1 MKIQIFIDTICGW
14 CFVGSQRLLSTLK
27 KIDKKFEIIYVPFQ
41 LNPEIPME
49 GMDRS
54 DYVINKFGSIEN
66 ASFMYSNMI
75 QEAKKETID
84 IKLEKIQKTPNTILS
99 HVLIDLAR
107 RNNAQTEI
115 VFEIFLEYFTKGT
128 DIGEKNNLIKI
139 GTNHGIKAD
148 LLVNELDSKKNRE
161 KINKM
166 DKIGRQI
173 GITGVPFY
181 VFNEKIFIS
190 GAQSVKALE
199 EAIEKAE

>member
-66 ASFMYSNMI
+66 ASPMYSNMI

-107 RNNAQTEI
+107 RNNVQTKI
-115 VFEIFLEYFTKGT
+115 IFEIFLEYFTKGT

-139 GTNHGIKAD
+139 GTNHGIKED

>member
-14 CFVGSQRLLSTLK
+14 CFVGSQRLLSTLE

-66 ASFMYSNMI
+66 ASPMYSNMI

-139 GTNHGIKAD
+139 GTNHGIKED

>member
-14 CFVGSQRLLSTLK
+14 CFVGSQRLLSTLG

-41 LNPEIPME
+41 LNPEMSME
-49 GMDRS
+49 GMNRS
-54 DYVINKFGSIEN
+54 DYVTNKFGSIEN
-66 ASFMYSNMI
+66 ARPMYNNMI

-107 RNNAQTEI
+107 RNNVQTEI
-115 VFEIFLEYFTKGT
+115 VSEIFLEYFTKGT

-139 GTNHGIKAD
+139 GTNHGIKEE
-148 LLVNELDSKKNRE
+148 LLINGLDSKKNRE

>member
-66 ASFMYSNMI
+66 ASPMYSNMI

-99 HVLIDLAR
+99 HVLIDLGR
-107 RNNAQTEI
+107 RNNVQTEI
-115 VFEIFLEYFTKGT
+115 VSEIFLEYFTKGT

-139 GTNHGIKAD
+139 GTNHGIKEE

>member
-14 CFVGSQRLLSTLK
+14 CFVGSQRLLSTLE

-41 LNPEIPME
+41 LNPEMPME
-49 GMDRS
+49 GMNRS
-54 DYVINKFGSIEN
+54 DYVANKFGSIEN
-66 ASFMYSNMI
+66 ARPMYNNMI

-107 RNNAQTEI
+107 RNNVQTKI
-115 VFEIFLEYFTKGT
+115 IFEIFLEYFTKGT

-139 GTNHGIKAD
+139 GTNHGIKEE
-148 LLVNELDSKKNRE
+148 LLVNELDSTKNIE

-181 VFNEKIFIS
+181 IFNEKIFIS

>member
-66 ASFMYSNMI
+66 ASPMYSNMI

-199 EAIEKAE
+199 EAIQKAE

>member
-14 CFVGSQRLLSTLK
+14 CFLGSQRLLSTLK
-27 KIDKKFEIIYVPFQ
+27 KIDKNFEIIYVPFQ
-41 LNPEIPME
+41 LNPEMPME

-54 DYVINKFGSIEN
+54 EYVINKFGSIKN
-66 ASFMYSNMI
+66 ASPMYFNMI

-107 RNNAQTEI
+107 RNNVQTEI
-115 VFEIFLEYFTKGT
+115 VFEIFLEYFVKGT

-139 GTNHGIKAD
+139 GTNYGIKED

-166 DKIGRQI
+166 DKIGRKI

>member
-14 CFVGSQRLLSTLK
+14 CFVGSQRLLSTLE

-41 LNPEIPME
+41 LNPEMPME
-49 GMDRS
+49 GMNRS
-54 DYVINKFGSIEN
+54 DYVTNKFGSIEN
-66 ASFMYSNMI
+66 ARPMYDNMI

-107 RNNAQTEI
+107 KNNVQREI

-128 DIGEKNNLIKI
+128 DIGKKNNLIKI
-139 GTNHGIKAD
+139 GTNHGIKEE
-148 LLVNELDSKKNRE
+148 LLENELASTKNRE

-190 GAQSVKALE
+190 GAQSAKALE

>member
-139 GTNHGIKAD
+139 GTNHGIKKE
-148 LLVNELDSKKNRE
+148 LLINELDSIKNRE

>member
-1 MKIQIFIDTICGW
+1 MKIQIFVDTICGW
-14 CFVGSQRLLSTLK
+14 CFVGSQRLLATLEK
-27 KIDKKFEIIYVPFQ
+27 KDKKFEIIYVPFQ
-41 LNPEIPME
+41 LNPEMPME
-49 GMDRS
+49 GMNRS
-54 DYVINKFGSIEN
+54 DYVTNKFGSIEN
-66 ASFMYSNMI
+66 ARPMYNNMI

-84 IKLEKIQKTPNTILS
+84 IKLEKIPKTPNTILS

-107 RNNAQTEI
+107 RNNIQTEI
-115 VFEIFLEYFTKGT
+115 VSEIFLEYFTKGA

-139 GTNHGIKAD
+139 GTNHGIKEE
-148 LLVNELDSKKNRE
+148 LLVNELNSKKNRE

-181 VFNEKIFIS
+181 IFNEKIFIS

>member
-1 MKIQIFIDTICGW
+1 MKIQIFIDTVCGW

-41 LNPEIPME
+41 LNPEMPIE

-54 DYVINKFGSIEN
+54 DYVINKFGSIES
-66 ASFMYSNMI
+66 ASPMYNNMI

-107 RNNAQTEI
+107 KNNVQREI

-128 DIGEKNNLIKI
+128 DIGKKNNLIKI
-139 GTNHGIKAD
+139 GTNHGIKEE
-148 LLVNELDSKKNRE
+148 LLENELASTKNRE

-190 GAQSVKALE
+190 GAQSAKALE

>member
-66 ASFMYSNMI
+66 ASPMYSNMI

-139 GTNHGIKAD
+139 GTNHGIKEG

>member
-66 ASFMYSNMI
+66 ASPMYSNMI

-139 GTNHGIKAD
+139 GTNHGIKEE

>member
-14 CFVGSQRLLSTLK
+14 CFVGSQRLISILG
-27 KIDKKFEIIYVPFQ
+27 KIDKNFEIIYVPFQ
-41 LNPEIPME
+41 LNPEMPME
-49 GMDRS
+49 GMNRS
-54 DYVINKFGSIEN
+54 DYVTHKFGNIQN
-66 ASFMYSNMI
+66 ASPMYNNMI
-75 QEAKKETID
+75 QEGKKEKID

-107 RNNAQTEI
+107 KNNLQTEI
-115 VFEIFLEYFTKGT
+115 VFEIFLEYFNKGT

-139 GTNHGIKAD
+139 GTNHGIKEE
-148 LLVNELDSKKNRE
+148 LLVNELDSIKNRE

-166 DKIGRQI
+166 DKIGRKI

-190 GAQSVKALE
+190 GAQSVKVLE

>member
-139 GTNHGIKAD
+139 GTNHGIKED

>member
-14 CFVGSQRLLSTLK
+14 CFVGSQRLLSTLG

-41 LNPEIPME
+41 LNPEMSME
-49 GMDRS
+49 GMNRS
-54 DYVINKFGSIEN
+54 DYVTNKFGSIEN
-66 ASFMYSNMI
+66 ARPMYNNMI

-107 RNNAQTEI
+107 RNNVQTEI
-115 VFEIFLEYFTKGT
+115 VSEIFLEYFTKGT

-139 GTNHGIKAD
+139 GTNHGIKEE

-181 VFNEKIFIS
+181 VFNEKILIS

>member
-14 CFVGSQRLLSTLK
+14 CFVGSQRLLSTLE
-27 KIDKKFEIIYVPFQ
+27 KIDKKFEIIYVPYQ
-41 LNPEIPME
+41 LNPEMPIE
-49 GMDRS
+49 GMNRS
-54 DYVINKFGSIEN
+54 DYVTNKFGSIEN
-66 ASFMYSNMI
+66 ARPMYNNMI

-107 RNNAQTEI
+107 RNNVQTEI
-115 VFEIFLEYFTKGT
+115 VSEIFLEYFTKGT

-139 GTNHGIKAD
+139 GTNHGIKEE
-148 LLVNELDSKKNRE
+148 LLINGLDSKKNRE

-166 DKIGRQI
+166 DKIGRKI

>member
-139 GTNHGIKAD
+139 GTNHGIKED
-148 LLVNELDSKKNRE
+148 LLVNELDSKKNKE

>member
-1 MKIQIFIDTICGW
+1 MEIQIFIDTVCGW

-27 KIDKKFEIIYVPFQ
+27 KIDKNFEIIYVPFQ
-41 LNPEIPME
+41 LNPEMPIE

-54 DYVINKFGSIEN
+54 DYVINKFGSIES
-66 ASFMYSNMI
+66 ASPMYNNMI
-75 QEAKKETID
+75 QEAKKEKLE

-107 RNNAQTEI
+107 RNNVQTEI
-115 VFEIFLEYFTKGT
+115 VFEIFLEYFAKGT

-139 GTNHGIKAD
+139 GTNHGIKKE
-148 LLVNELDSKKNRE
+148 LLINELDSIKNRE

>member
-66 ASFMYSNMI
+66 ASPMYSNMI

-107 RNNAQTEI
+107 RNNTQTEI

-139 GTNHGIKAD
+139 GTNHGIKED
-148 LLVNELDSKKNRE
+148 ILVNELDSKKNRE

>member
-66 ASFMYSNMI
+66 ASPMYSNMI

-139 GTNHGIKAD
+139 GTNHGIKED

>member
-66 ASFMYSNMI
+66 ASPMYSNMI

-107 RNNAQTEI
+107 RNNTQTEI

-139 GTNHGIKAD
+139 GTNHGIKED